1 MSGDS
6 LPNGLVCAC
15 DEASANEHNVTRS
28 NAHGVFFMA
37 VPLEGVALHDLTCS
51 KGKFWRTRSAVPRT
65 AVAIGRNSTLLIG
78 ANLGEFQ

>member
-37 VPLEGVALHDLTCS
+37 VPLEGVALHDLFQ
-51 KGKFWRTRSAVPRT
+51 GKILENSFSSSSNRRCDWKKFNPSYRGESWRIPVT
-65 AVAIGRNSTLLIG
+65 
-78 ANLGEFQ
+78 